1 MMRKRGQEQELTK
14 YGHERRGNTIHGE
27 TQSDITP
34 PSRTVRPAPYTIQ
47 QGGGVGALEASR
59 GQEAGLPA
67 SRAAPVPGAMAD
79 PGTREAMADPGIRDA
94 MAVQSA
100 WVAMADPGSREA
112 MAVQS
117 AWAAMVDPGSREAMA
132 VQSA

>member
-1 MMRKRGQEQELTK
+1 MRKRGQEQELTK
-14 YGHERRGNTIHGE
+14 YGHERRGNTRHGE

-34 PSRTVRPAPYTIQ
+34 PSRTVRPAPCTVHHPT
-47 QGGGVGALEASR
+47 GRGVGALEASR

-79 PGTREAMADPGIRDA
+79 PGTREAMA
-94 MAVQSA
+94 
-100 WVAMADPGSREA
+100 
-112 MAVQS
+112 VQS
-117 AWAAMVDPGSREAMA
+117 AWAAMADLGSREAMV